1 MRLIVLATALLAST
15 QAAFAT
21 GGFSCSIEDKVVN
34 FEAMAVVSHGVGE
47 QIPQIKAELEI
58 HAPGTPDDLRK
69 LDLSE
74 SVTQKWYYD
83 RDLKL
88 RFYREREGDKAHGY
102 VELVI
107 QARRKKSEDET
118 SYSGNYILTVYDL
131 GTAGGSEGKK
141 TTRRGRVACSGE

>member
-1 MRLIVLATALLAST
+1 MRLIALVILLAST
-15 QAAFAT
+15 QTALAT
-21 GGFSCSIEDKVVN
+21 GGFSCSIDDKVVN
-34 FEAMAVVSHGVGE
+34 FEAAAVVSHSVGE
-47 QIPQIKAELEI
+47 QIPQVRAELEI
-58 HAPGTPDDLRK
+58 RAPGTPDDLRK

-74 SVTQKWYYD
+74 HVTQKWYYD

-107 QARRKKSEDET
+107 QARRKKGQDET
-118 SYSGNYILTVYDL
+118 SYSGNYVLMVHDL
-131 GTAGGSEGKK
+131 GPAGGSEGKT

>member
-1 MRLIVLATALLAST
+1 MRLIVLAALLAST
-15 QAAFAT
+15 QTAFAT
-21 GGFSCSIEDKVVN
+21 GGFSCSIDDKVVN
-34 FEAMAVVSHGVGE
+34 FETTAVVSHGVGE

-58 HAPGTPDDLRK
+58 RTPGTPDDLHK
-69 LDLSE
+69 LDLSK

-107 QARRKKSEDET
+107 QARRKKSGDET
-118 SYSGNYILTVYDL
+118 SYSGNYILTVHDL
-131 GTAGGSEGKK
+131 GSAGGSEGKT

>member
-1 MRLIVLATALLAST
+1 MRLIILAALLAST
-15 QAAFAT
+15 ATASAT
-21 GGFSCSIEDKVVN
+21 GGFTCSIDDKAVN

-58 HAPGTPDDLRK
+58 RAPGTPDDLRK
-69 LDLSE
+69 IDLSE

-88 RFYREREGDKAHGY
+88 RFYRDREGEKAHGY

-107 QARRKKSEDET
+107 QARRKKGEDET
-118 SYSGNYILTVYDL
+118 DYVGNLRIDGL
-131 GTAGGSEGKK
+131 
-141 TTRRGRVACSGE
+141 